1 MTQSF
6 PRQQARTRRFRLG
19 APSHF
24 VVSDDGAR
32 IAFTRS
38 GSGTDPINR
47 LFVVDVGE
55 GVAAEGEGVPTEV
68 GRSEPTEPT
77 ERLVADPLALLATT
91 ESLSA
96 TERARRERLRET
108 TGGITAFGADPAL
121 RVAALALSGQLGLVE
136 LGNQSAA
143 ARLVRTTGDVVDPR
157 VDPTGRQVA
166 WVSDG
171 ALWCA
176 DIDGA
181 RQRVLVSPE
190 ADSISWGLADFIAA
204 EELNRFRGYWWSPD
218 GSALLVARV
227 DEGPVDTWWR
237 SDPAS
242 PNVEPT
248 PARYPAAGTANADVS
263 LWLVDLTGTRRRVA
277 FAALAPDAEYL
288 AAVRWT
294 ARGDALAIV
303 LNRAQTV
310 AVTIAINADGSCRE
324 VARTRCDPWTD
335 VLPGSGQWFCPTE
348 LAEIRAD
355 AATDTWRLALA
366 GRYLTPAG
374 LQVRELLDV
383 ADDGFL
389 IAASR
394 EPTQC
399 QVLHVDPL
407 GKIIEITATG
417 WASAVRGGDVIVA
430 SSINWGDVRP
440 TTTLLRWSPGT
451 NTKADT
457 DEQSAIGSGSVDRL
471 GSIESFAHTPT
482 AKPQPQLLRAGEHE
496 LRTVVQWPSDH
507 TPGSAR
513 LPVLLNPYGGPH
525 AQRVVASG
533 RAYCETQWLADQ
545 GFCVVVAD
553 GRGSPGRG
561 PEFEH
566 SISGDLAGP
575 VLADQIEVLHEV
587 AAHFPDDIDLGRV
600 AITGWSFGGYLA
612 ALAVLTRPDV
622 FHAAVAGAPVT
633 DWRLYDTAYTERYL
647 GNPNDDPTAY
657 ERCSLLELRPT
668 IKRPLLIIHGLAD
681 DNVVV
686 AHSLRLS
693 AALTAAGHPHSF
705 LPLVNVTH
713 MTPQE
718 EVAENLLLLQVDFLH
733 RALRSEPDQSHA
745 RVLASREA
753 TCCPG
758 SSW

>member
-19 APSHF
+19 APGHF
-24 VVSDDGAR
+24 VVSTDGAR

-38 GSGTDPINR
+38 LSGTDSVNR
-47 LFVVDVGE
+47 LFVADVGD
-55 GVAAEGEGVPTEV
+55 GVREL
-68 GRSEPTEPT
+68 T
-77 ERLVADPLALLATT
+77 ERMVADPEVLLARNT
-91 ESLSA
+91 EVLSGA
-96 TERARRERLRET
+96 ERARRERSRET
-108 TGGITAFGADPAL
+108 TGGITAFGADAAL
-121 RVAALALSGQLGLVE
+121 QVAAFSLSGRLGLAE
-136 LGNQSAA
+136 LGDGSAP
-143 ARLVRTTGDVVDPR
+143 ARLVETAGDVIDPR
-157 VDPTGRQVA
+157 VDPTGRHVA

-176 DIDGA
+176 NVDGTG
-181 RQRVLVSPE
+181 QRVLAHPE
-190 ADSISWGLADFIAA
+190 ADWISWGLADFIAA
-204 EELNRFRGYWWSPD
+204 EELNRFRGFWWAPD

-227 DEGPVDTWWR
+227 DESPVDTCWR
-237 SDPAS
+237 SDPAN
-242 PNVEPT
+242 PDAEPT

-263 LWLVDLTGTRRRVA
+263 LWLIDLAGARMNVGYLDI
-277 FAALAPDAEYL
+277 FADAEYL

-294 ARGDALAIV
+294 ARGDALAV
-303 LNRAQTV
+303 LLNRTQTV
-310 AVTIAINADGSCRE
+310 AVTIAIDADGSCRE
-324 VARTRCDPWTD
+324 VARSRCEPWNE
-335 VLPGSGQWFCPTE
+335 VQPGSGQWSTATE
-348 LAEIRAD
+348 LVEIRAD
-355 AATDTWRLALA
+355 TATDTWRLALA
-366 GRYLTPAG
+366 GRYLTPPG
-374 LQVRELLDV
+374 LQVRELIDV

-399 QVLHVDPL
+399 RVMHVDPR
-407 GKIIEITATG
+407 GRTTEIAATG
-417 WASAVRGGDVIVA
+417 WSAAVRGGSTMVA
-430 SSINWGDVRP
+430 SSIDWGETRP
-440 TTTLLRWSPGT
+440 TTTLLRWSP
-451 NTKADT
+451 DT
-457 DEQSAIGSGSVDRL
+457 DAETDPDEQSATVSGSVDRL
-471 GSIESFAHTPT
+471 GSIESFAQTPT
-482 AKPQPQLLRAGEHE
+482 VTSDVHLLHAGERE

-507 TPGSAR
+507 TPGAAR

-561 PEFEH
+561 PAFEH
-566 SISGDLAGP
+566 AVSGDLAGP
-575 VLADQIEVLHEV
+575 ALDDQIEVLHEV
-587 AAHFPDDIDLGRV
+587 AARFPGDVDLGRV

-612 ALAVLTRPDV
+612 ALAVLRRPDV

-647 GNPNDDPTAY
+647 GNPSNDPAAY
-657 ERCSLLELRPT
+657 ERCSLLGLRPSV
-668 IKRPLLIIHGLAD
+668 KRPLLIIHGLAD

-693 AALTAAGHPHSF
+693 AALTAAGHPHCL

-718 EVAENLLLLQVDFLH
+718 EIAENLLLLQVDFLR
-733 RALRSEPDQSHA
+733 RALH
-745 RVLASREA
+745 RES
-753 TCCPG
+753 P
-758 SSW
+758 